1 MNTERKEI
9 EKDSNELLTKI
20 EAQKIL
26 KVGHNTMLELLKT
39 RQFSFKIGNKWFCNK
54 KLMFEWMD
62 KQVLCK

>member
-1 MNTERKEI
+1 ME
-9 EKDSNELLTKI
+9 NELITKS

-39 RQFSFKIGNKWFCNK
+39 REFSFKIGNKWVCNK
-54 KLMFEWMD
+54 RLMFEWMD